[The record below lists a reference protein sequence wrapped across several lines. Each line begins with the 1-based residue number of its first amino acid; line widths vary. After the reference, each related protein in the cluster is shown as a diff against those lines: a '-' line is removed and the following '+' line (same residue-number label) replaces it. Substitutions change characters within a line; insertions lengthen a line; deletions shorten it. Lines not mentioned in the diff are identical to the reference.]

1 MLFRGE
7 KKLALKLGEI
17 HRHVGSSG
25 KKEGNRALEEGQE
38 GWPELIALVPK
49 QEDEDGHLGS
59 NTFVPWKWDA
69 FFILSPLIPLSG
81 APVLMFLS
89 HPVWGCFWFIFLST
103 WHSLFMFI
111 DPVIGNKKEKI
122 QLLNMIERMPFPKNS
137 H

>member
-1 MLFRGE
+1 MVFRGE
-7 KKLALKLGEI
+7 KKPALKLGEI
-17 HRHVGSSG
+17 LRHVGSSG
-25 KKEGNRALEEGQE
+25 KKEGNRALEGGQE

-49 QEDEDGHLGS
+49 QEDEDGRLGS

-89 HPVWGCFWFIFLST
+89 HPMWGCFWFIFLFT

-122 QLLNMIERMPFPKNS
+122 QLLNMIERMPFPKKS